1 MEIISPPQ
9 YDKNIKDFLNNKNE
23 YKLLLFY
30 DYLKN
35 GLIKKYKI
43 IKKINTFV
51 TLLILPEHKHNP
63 NPNIRCF
70 MYPNLNIFDIILIRS
85 EYYNHKRKCIDIR
98 YNMIDERCILNYFN
112 IDQNEFDK
120 NLDLML
126 LQQKKII
133 ININNHIDNNIYNYC
148 L

>member
-9 YDKNIKDFLNNKNE
+9 YDKNIKDFLNSKNA

-43 IKKINTFV
+43 IKKINKPI
-51 TLLILPEHKHNP
+51 TLLIPERKH

-70 MYPNLNIFDIILIRS
+70 IYPQLNIFDIILIRS
-85 EYYNHKRKCIDIR
+85 KYYNHKRKCIDIK
-98 YNMIDERCILNYFN
+98 YSMIDEQCILNYFN

-133 ININNHIDNNIYNYC
+133 ININNYIDNNIYNYC

>member
-9 YDKNIKDFLNNKNE
+9 YDKNIRDFLNSKNE

-51 TLLILPEHKHNP
+51 TLLILPERKHNP
-63 NPNIRCF
+63 NPNFRCF
-70 MYPNLNIFDIILIRS
+70 VYPNLNIYDIISFIQIQIVQIR
-85 EYYNHKRKCIDIR
+85 R
-98 YNMIDERCILNYFN
+98 YLF
-112 IDQNEFDK
+112 
-120 NLDLML
+120 
-126 LQQKKII
+126 
-133 ININNHIDNNIYNYC
+133 
-148 L
+148 

>member
-9 YDKNIKDFLNNKNE
+9 YDKNIKDFLNSKNE

-43 IKKINTFV
+43 IKKINTPI
-51 TLLILPEHKHNP
+51 TLLIPERKHNH
-63 NPNIRCF
+63 IRCF
-70 MYPNLNIFDIILIRS
+70 VYPQLNIFDIILIRS

-112 IDQNEFDK
+112 IDDQNEFDK

-126 LQQKKII
+126 SQQKKII

>member
-1 MEIISPPQ
+1 MEIISPPY
-9 YDKNIKDFLNNKNE
+9 YDKTIKDFLNNKNE

-43 IKKINTFV
+43 IKKINAFV
-51 TLLILPEHKHNP
+51 TLTIPQNKHNP
-63 NPNIRCF
+63 NIKCF
-70 MYPNLNIFDIILIRS
+70 IYPNLNIFDIILIRS
-85 EYYNHKRKCIDIR
+85 KYSNHNRIWTDIR
-98 YNMIDERCILNYFN
+98 YNMNDERCIINYPN

-120 NLDLML
+120 NLDLMIS
-126 LQQKKII
+126 QQKKII
-133 ININNHIDNNIYNYC
+133 IDINNHIDNNIYNC